1 MESGKDDCPRSPKS
15 YLYPNNTAIRWDGV
29 ECLFDGIFAG
39 KDSGAGQDA
48 AVGKMAICLYPNSF
62 FSARKAFSRLYC

>member
-29 ECLFDGIFAG
+29 ECLFDGIFSG
-39 KDSGAGQDA
+39 KDTGTGQDA
-48 AVGKMAICLYPNSF
+48 AVGKNGDLFISQF
-62 FSARKAFSRLYC
+62 FLFREEGF